1 MKYENFENENEL
13 SRDVELEEMNELSR
27 RGRELEEMNELF
39 SEPESE
45 GSDAKEEAHYDEDT
59 PVYGIDEDGEVI
71 IPDDDTEEILDEV
84 GEGLLVEDEI
94 DEMELG
100 AEFDQTD
107 DEEEEAE
114 PIVSAEEN
122 LEEPERFTDL
132 IEAKRYKELKELL
145 SEIPSVDIAEIF
157 SEVESRYH
165 AVILRLLSKET
176 AADVFVELDTD
187 TQMALIESFTDREL
201 GAILEEMYLDDTVDI
216 IEEMPAAVVKRIIK
230 FASKEEREMINR
242 LLLFD
247 KDTAGAIMTTEYV
260 RLIPEMTVGEALDH
274 IKSVAIDK
282 ETIYTCYVTDKKRHL
297 LGIVTAKDLLLNDR
311 DRALEEIMEENVVF
325 SRTSDDKEE
334 VALLFDRYGFLALP
348 VVDSECRLVGIVTV
362 DDAMDVIREETE
374 EDFAKMAGM
383 TPTETT
389 YLKTSAAEFLKARL
403 PWLLLLMFS
412 ATISSAI
419 LTIFE
424 DALSAVL
431 VLFVPMIM
439 GTGGNSGGQS
449 SVTVIRSLSLGELE
463 FKDIF
468 RVMYKELT
476 VGVMAGAA
484 VGIATFLKVVLIDR
498 LLLGNPDV
506 SVIVALAV
514 AVSLALTIIF
524 AKLIGAALPILAKR
538 LGFDPAVM
546 ASPFITTL
554 VDAASLLIY
563 FVIAA
568 EVFALR
574 A

>member
-1 MKYENFENENEL
+1 MKDEIFEKENEL
-13 SRDVELEEMNELSR
+13 LSEEIEAREEITELPETDELDEIDILTEDRDAEQ
-27 RGRELEEMNELF
+27 
-39 SEPESE
+39 
-45 GSDAKEEAHYDEDT
+45 
-59 PVYGIDEDGEVI
+59 
-71 IPDDDTEEILDEV
+71 ILDEV

-94 DEMELG
+94 DELELDG
-100 AEFDQTD
+100 VIEVEDVED
-107 DEEEEAE
+107 EEAE
-114 PIVSAEEN
+114 PLISADENIEEPKTITN
-122 LEEPERFTDL
+122 LIESKKYAELKSLLEET
-132 IEAKRYKELKELL
+132 
-145 SEIPSVDIAEIF
+145 PSVDIAELF

-165 AVILRLLSKET
+165 AVLLRLLSKET

-201 GAILEEMYLDDTVDI
+201 AGILEEMYLDDTVDI

-230 FASKEEREMINR
+230 FSSKEEREMINR

-260 RLIPEMTVGEALDH
+260 RLVPEMTVRDALHH
-274 IKSVAIDK
+274 IRNVAIDK

-297 LGIVTAKDLLLNDR
+297 LGIVTAKDLLLSER
-311 DRALEEIMEENVVF
+311 DVTLDEIMEENVVF
-325 SRTSDDKEE
+325 ARTSDDKEE
-334 VALLFDRYGFLALP
+334 VALLFDRYGFLAIP
-348 VVDSECRLVGIVTV
+348 VVDSESRLVGIVTV

-389 YLKTSAAEFLKARL
+389 YLKTSALDFLKARL

-424 DALSAVL
+424 DALSAAL

-449 SVTVIRSLSLGELE
+449 SVTVIRSLSLGEIE
-463 FKDIF
+463 FKDILK
-468 RVMYKELT
+468 VMYKELMVGLLAGLT
-476 VGVMAGAA
+476 VGV
-484 VGIATFLKVVLIDR
+484 ATFLKVVLIDR
-498 LLLGNPDV
+498 FLLGNPDV
-506 SVIVALAV
+506 SVLVALAV

-524 AKLIGAALPILAKR
+524 AKLIGAALPILAKK

-574 A
+574 V